1 MQKLAHESACKN
13 SSFGFDVSS
22 GTLSETC
29 DDANKSSDVSAC
41 GSGGA
46 HLFVE
51 ACCGCALLS
60 SSCVAK
66 VGFEVMPMPIDF
78 EGNKHYDSQT
88 ASTPDPYPSTSSA
101 FILHF
106 ASAFFLATYQ
116 GHSLPGAFF
125 SPYIDLVHFSKHLLK
140 NSSIRQIRFFIR
152 VVFGSSS
159 NQLE

>member
-78 EGNKHYDSQT
+78 EGNKHRPYAHVIQLDLRKPET
-88 ASTPDPYPSTSSA
+88 WEFLRYTP
-101 FILHF
+101 
-106 ASAFFLATYQ
+106 
-116 GHSLPGAFF
+116 G
-125 SPYIDLVHFSKHLLK
+125 
-140 NSSIRQIRFFIR
+140 N
-152 VVFGSSS
+152 
-159 NQLE
+159 